1 MVLTSFIAAVFFAL
15 ITPGPGVLSTAG
27 IGANYGLHAGLRFL
41 LGLFA
46 GNAAVFLLVAC
57 GMFTVLESVPAFR
70 LVLAVASLLY
80 LLYLATK
87 IAFAGSKIAFI
98 NPDNPPGVWGGLMLQ
113 FINPKA
119 YAVHSFFLSNFA
131 LMPGSPLTEVS
142 VKFLIINLLWI
153 PIHFFWLGMGLHMHR
168 LELAPG
174 LQRGINIAMALAMLL
189 VVALAAFVAK
199 TG

>member
-1 MVLTSFIAAVFFAL
+1 MILTSFIAAVFFAL

-27 IGANYGLHAGLRFL
+27 IGANFGLQAGLRFL

-46 GNAAVFLLVAC
+46 GNAAVFVLVAC
-57 GMFTVLESVPAFR
+57 GMFSLLEAIPTFR
-70 LVLAVASLLY
+70 LVLAVVSLLY

-87 IAFAGSKIAFI
+87 IAFAGSKLAFI
-98 NPDNPPGVWGGLMLQ
+98 NPDNPPGIWGGLMLQ

-131 LMPGSPLTEVS
+131 VMPGSPIIEVS

-153 PIHFFWLGMGLHMHR
+153 PIHFLWLGMGLHMHR
-168 LELAPG
+168 LELAPS
-174 LQRGINIAMALAMLL
+174 LQRRINVAMAFAMLL
-189 VVALAAFVAK
+189 VIALAAFVAQA
-199 TG
+199 G